1 MKNRLIKLSL
11 TLLLILGLVGCE
23 GAKQKSPEVST
34 TGNLSVYYFDVGQG
48 DSILIRTNKGENVLI
63 DGGNNDKGKQVIR
76 YLQALHI
83 DTLDAVIGTHPDADH
98 IGGLD
103 TVIDNMKVHAVYT
116 PKVTHTTITYE
127 DFVKAVKRKGLKL
140 KEAKAGVSLGLSG
153 ADAVFVAPVKS
164 YGDDLNA
171 WSAVVKVT
179 YGENSFLFTG
189 DAPVKSEKDMIAT
202 GQNIRANVL
211 KVGHHGAN
219 TSTSQAFLSAVQPEY
234 AVISAGKGNKYGH
247 PTAEIIKRLQANGS
261 KIYRTDEL
269 GTILS
274 TSDGKNIMFT
284 KVPSLASQ

>member
-11 TLLLILGLVGCE
+11 TLFLILGLVGCE

-63 DGGNNDKGKQVIR
+63 DGGNNDKGKQVVR

-103 TVIDNMKVHAVYT
+103 TVIDNVKVHAVYT

-140 KEAKAGVSLGLSG
+140 KEAKAGVSLDLSG
-153 ADAVFVAPVKS
+153 SDAVFVAPVKS

-179 YGENSFLFTG
+179 YGDNSFLFTG
-189 DAPVKSEKDMIAT
+189 DAPVKSEKDMIAA
-202 GQNIRANVL
+202 GQNIRSNVL

-247 PTAEIIKRLQANGS
+247 PKAEIIKRLQAKGI

-274 TSDGKNIMFT
+274 VSDGKNIMFT
-284 KVPSLASQ
+284 NMPSLAP

>member
-63 DGGNNDKGKQVIR
+63 DGGNNDKGKQVVR

-103 TVIDNMKVHAVYT
+103 TVIDNMKVQAVYT

-189 DAPVKSEKDMIAT
+189 DAPVKSEKDMIAA
-202 GQNIRANVL
+202 GQNIRSNVL

-247 PTAEIIKRLQANGS
+247 PTAEIIKRLQANGI

-284 KVPSLASQ
+284 KVPSLAPQ